1 MTPNDAVRAPLFRY
15 RRLACRGFVP
25 AAVLA
30 GSLGAGTFAGAAAP
44 KPVVTTAKVTGLG
57 TVLVAGNRVL
67 YAKANDPKGK
77 STCTGGCATIW
88 PPLLVSSKTA
98 HHLGHIAGLGT
109 IKRSNGKLQVA
120 IHGHPLYF
128 NAGDHSL
135 AQAHGQGFQ
144 NNWFAVHTNG
154 SLDRTTTSAPISTV
168 PSTPSSSSPSTTRPT
183 SAPANPSNPAPT
195 SPPPSGPAPTSPP
208 PTSPPT
214 TAPPPPPPTTTPPP
228 PPTTTTTT
236 SGGGGGVGF

>member
-1 MTPNDAVRAPLFRY
+1 MTATDAVHARTFRSGVMT
-15 RRLACRGFVP
+15 RRLARRGLVP

-30 GSLGAGTFAGAAAP
+30 GSLGATTFAGAAQP
-44 KPVVTTAKVTGLG
+44 KAVVTTAKVTGLG
-57 TVLVAGNRVL
+57 TVLVSQHRVL
-67 YAKANDPKGK
+67 YAKANDPKGH

-88 PPLLVSSKTA
+88 PPLIVSSKTA

-120 IHGHPLYF
+120 IHGRALYF

-135 AQAHGQGFQ
+135 SHANGQGFA
-144 NNWFAVHTNG
+144 NTWFTVHANG
-154 SLDRTTTSAPISTV
+154 SLDRTTTSAPMATV
-168 PSTPSSSSPSTTRPT
+168 PSTSQPASSPSSSTTTRPT
-183 SAPANPSNPAPT
+183 SAPAGPAPT
-195 SPPPSGPAPTSPP
+195 SPPATSPP

-214 TAPPPPPPTTTPPP
+214 TSPPPPTTTTA